1 MKRIGVLGVGA
12 MGRGVV
18 KNLVSEGYEVYIY
31 DTSAHCC
38 SQADDLGATVEES
51 PADVGKNVEMLL
63 ASLPTSEA
71 SLEAIGNPDSGALA
85 AMEPGNVIVDLSTT
99 SVSVAR
105 ELYSRAKDKGISFLD
120 GPVSGG
126 PMGAESATMTIM
138 IGGEPEALEK
148 VHPVL
153 EVISG
158 NIFHLGE
165 CGAGQT
171 VKICHNMV
179 LASTVV
185 ALAESFIV
193 GKQAGVSAETLSEV
207 FGVSVANSRALELF
221 GPNLVEGT
229 YENTIFALSH
239 MHKDATLFMD
249 LANESKL
256 PVVASSAVYQLYN
269 AAMNKGLGDN
279 DMTAVAS
286 AAEELANTIISD
298 KSQS

>member
-18 KNLVSEGYEVYIY
+18 KNLVSKGFEVYVY

-38 SQADDLGATVEES
+38 SQADGLGATVENS
-51 PADVGKNVEMLL
+51 PYNVGKNVEMLL

-71 SLEAIGNPDSGALA
+71 SMEAIGDPDSGALA
-85 AMEPGNVIVDLSTT
+85 AMEPGSIIVDLSTT
-99 SVSVAR
+99 AVSVAR
-105 ELYSRAKDKGISFLD
+105 ELYSRAKDKDISFLD

-126 PMGAESATMTIM
+126 PVGAENATMTIM
-138 IGGEPEALEK
+138 IGGEAEALEK
-148 VHPVL
+148 VRPVL

-158 NIFHLGE
+158 NIFHIGKS
-165 CGAGQT
+165 GAGQT

-193 GKQAGVSAETLSEV
+193 GKKAGVSPKTLSEV
-207 FGVSVANSRALELF
+207 FGVSVANSRTLELF
-221 GPNLVEGT
+221 GPNLVDGT

-239 MHKDATLFMD
+239 MHKDANLFME
-249 LANESKL
+249 LANDMKL

-269 AAMNKGLGDN
+269 AAMNKGLGGN

-286 AAEELANTIISD
+286 AAEELANTRISD
-298 KSQS
+298 KPKL

>member
-18 KNLVSEGYEVYIY
+18 KNLVSKGYQVYAY
-31 DTSAHCC
+31 DTSVHCC
-38 SQADDLGATVEES
+38 SQANDLGATVENS
-51 PADVGKNVEMLL
+51 PYNVGKNVEMLL

-71 SLEAIGNPDSGALA
+71 SMEAIGDPDSGALA
-85 AMEPGNVIVDLSTT
+85 AMEPGSIIVDLSTT
-99 SVSVAR
+99 AVSVAR
-105 ELYSRAKDKGISFLD
+105 ELYSRAKDKKISFLD

-126 PMGAESATMTIM
+126 PMGAEKATMTIM
-138 IGGEPEALEK
+138 IGGDAEALEK
-148 VHPVL
+148 VRPVL

-165 CGAGQT
+165 SGAGQT

-179 LASTVV
+179 LASTAV

-193 GKQAGVSAETLSEV
+193 GKKAGVSPRTLSEV
-207 FGVSVANSRALELF
+207 FGVSVANSRTLELF
-221 GPNLVEGT
+221 GPNLVDGT

-239 MHKDATLFMD
+239 MHKDANLFME
-249 LANESKL
+249 LANDMKL

-269 AAMNKGLGDN
+269 AAINKGLGGN

-286 AAEELANTIISD
+286 AAEELANTRISD
-298 KSQS
+298 KPQS

>member
-18 KNLVSEGYEVYIY
+18 KNLLNRGYEVYVY

-38 SQADDLGATVEES
+38 SQADDLGALVLTNPHEVGSKVEL
-51 PADVGKNVEMLL
+51 LL

-71 SLEAIGNPDSGALA
+71 SLEVIGDPDKGALA
-85 AMEPGNVIVDLSTT
+85 SMNPGSVIVDLSTT
-99 SVSVAR
+99 AVSVAR
-105 ELYSRAKDKGISFLD
+105 ELYKRAKDKNIAFLD

-126 PMGAESATMTIM
+126 PIGAENATMTIM
-138 IGGEPEALEK
+138 IGGDEEALEK
-148 VHPVL
+148 VRPVL

-158 NIFHLGE
+158 NIFYLGE
-165 CGAGQT
+165 SGAGQT

-179 LASTVV
+179 LASTAV

-193 GKQAGVSAETLSEV
+193 GKKTGVSAKTLSEV
-207 FGVSVANSRALELF
+207 FSVSVANSRTLELF
-221 GPNLVEGT
+221 GANLVEGT

-239 MHKDATLFMD
+239 MHKDANLFME
-249 LANESKL
+249 LANELKL

-269 AAMNKGLGDN
+269 AAINKGLGGN
-279 DMTAVAS
+279 DMTAVAA
-286 AAEELANTIISD
+286 AAEELANTRISD
-298 KSQS
+298 KLES